1 MGEASAMKKEISLK
15 TCKKRLA
22 ALWFTMGP
30 IIVLLLVVISL
41 LGKKLG
47 DKADEAWGWFLPTV
61 MPTLSL
67 IIGVLVVDAT
77 DPQKTEKKVDRFLF
91 WLAFDLSFF
100 YLAIVVLTILIQ
112 PFTGSTLL
120 DLMKASNLW
129 LGPVQGLVAAVLG
142 AFFIKGERGK

>member
-1 MGEASAMKKEISLK
+1 MKTMISLK

-30 IIVLLLVVISL
+30 IILLFLVVISL

-47 DKADEAWGWFLPTV
+47 NKADEAWGWFLPTV

-67 IIGVLVVDAT
+67 IIGVLVIDAI
-77 DPQKTEKKVDRFLF
+77 DPQQTDKKVERFLF

-100 YLAIVVLTILIQ
+100 YLTIVILTILIQ
-112 PFTGSTLL
+112 PFTDSTLP
-120 DLMKASNLW
+120 DLMKVSNLW
-129 LGPVQGLVAAVLG
+129 LGPIQGLVAAVLG